1 MRAGLSVAF
10 GPDRF
15 LPVCWILVCVRVV
28 SRVVFHSWVAPHFRS
43 WAGPPSGASQIDAG
57 DRYPRSP
64 ELEEQISRPVAVVVA
79 AGRSRVA
86 MCSDFP
92 GPAEYI
98 SQPAVAVAPVVR
110 GFELFAAVL
119 GRRRVVG
126 RSEFPGSAD

>member
-28 SRVVFHSWVAPHFRS
+28 SRVVFHSWVALHFRS

-64 ELEEQISRPVAVVVA
+64 ELEEQISRQVAVVVA
-79 AGRSRVA
+79 ARRSRAA

-92 GPAEYI
+92 GPTEQI
-98 SQPAVAVAPVVR
+98 FQSVLVAPVVR
-110 GFELFAAVL
+110 GFDSFAAVP
-119 GRRRVVG
+119 GRRRDAVC
-126 RSEFPGSAD
+126 SDFPGQTE

>member
-15 LPVCWILVCVRVV
+15 LPACWILVCVRVV
-28 SRVVFHSWVAPHFRS
+28 SPVAFHSWVALHFRS

-64 ELEEQISRPVAVVVA
+64 ELEEQISRQVAVVA
-79 AGRSRVA
+79 AGRSRAA

-92 GPAEYI
+92 GQAEQI
-98 SQPAVAVAPVVR
+98 FQSVLVAPVVR
-110 GFELFAAVL
+110 GFDSFAAVL
-119 GRRRVVG
+119 GRRRVAA
-126 RSEFPGSAD
+126 RSDFPGPAE